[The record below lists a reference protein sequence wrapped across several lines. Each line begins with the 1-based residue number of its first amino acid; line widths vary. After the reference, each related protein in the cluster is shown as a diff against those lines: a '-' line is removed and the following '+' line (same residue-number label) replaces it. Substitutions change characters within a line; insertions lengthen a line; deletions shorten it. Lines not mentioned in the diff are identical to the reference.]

1 MSDFGN
7 LDNEERRKEFFQAPF
22 VKGGDCDIPRTI
34 FLRIFFGGFRL
45 AKFATVL
52 FALRSRGPFVGV
64 LAVGRAGAGIAKGTR
79 LDGFPAVVGHHT
91 TAVAIAGNVFILH
104 CEADIFCSRRYV
116 F

>member
-64 LAVGRAGAGIAKGTR
+64 LAVGRAGAGIAKGTW
-79 LDGFPAVVGHHT
+79 LDGFLPVVGHHT
-91 TAVAIAGNVFILH
+91 TTVVIAWNVFIFH
-104 CEADIFCSRRYV
+104 GEADIFCPGRNI